1 MLNDGLR
8 CLAGVRYR
16 RYNQIGTP
24 YHVAG
29 SKNRGVTGL
38 SGKSFLHADQAV
50 LICLHANGFQPLGRV
65 RTIAKGAI
73 ANGAIA
79 NGAIA
84 KGAIANGAIVEASK
98 PLGRV

>member
-1 MLNDGLR
+1 MLWQYTL
-8 CLAGVRYR
+8 V
-16 RYNQIGTP
+16 GTFDF
-24 YHVAG
+24 VG
-29 SKNRGVTGL
+29 W
-38 SGKSFLHADQAV
+38 
-50 LICLHANGFQPLGRV
+50 
-65 RTIAKGAI
+65 TIAKGAI